1 MGKRRGK
8 VPPVE
13 PAEIGQSRNAF
24 HDLKQLFCAVL
35 AEELA
40 HLFSLES
47 IVVINPLLTVAVI
60 QENHQK

>member
-40 HLFSLES
+40 NLFSLES
-47 IVVINPLLTVAVI
+47 IVRMNPLS
-60 QENHQK
+60 